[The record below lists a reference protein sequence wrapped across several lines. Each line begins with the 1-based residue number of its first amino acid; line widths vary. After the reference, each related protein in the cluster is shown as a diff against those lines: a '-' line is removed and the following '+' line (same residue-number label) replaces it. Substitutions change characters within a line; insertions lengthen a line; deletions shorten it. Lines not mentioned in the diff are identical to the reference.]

1 MAVKDNVELIKE
13 QLRVHK
19 AELKKRDAQRH
30 RQETRFK
37 HLIAVSNKK
46 IHALEHTLEEQKEQ
60 VKLHR
65 GISVG
70 RDRFTPSAKGVTPK
84 DQTAKDKEHEKQ
96 EVKKEDQDPIR
107 YAKLNE
113 LLQKTKKKNE
123 TLTKLI
129 QEERKERNR
138 LDKQKSTLSREI
150 IRLRNQ
156 IKKPEEIKEK
166 VKQVE
171 VETDESKA
179 RFDKLLKEKDGL
191 IKLYEK
197 LIQSSQTEEGA
208 LAMSSRMVSQIQ
220 RELDTVREEKEDLMK
235 EIETKDKQYQAQL
248 TYEIQQ
254 AEERLRRNLKV
265 RRMQKRSLSEFS
277 EDVMEDRSSAPWL
290 MTFADMFTLLLTYF
304 IILYSVSSTNMN
316 KFKEAILGEERAS
329 VGLLELMDSVEIKES
344 LDVITGM
351 RPEEIID
358 EIKEVAEQESMSEV
372 MDVDTEKSKITI
384 KVPSQ
389 SLFDQGSADLNLKK
403 GKEVLDE
410 LIRIIGKYPYYKIKI
425 NGHTDD
431 TQVST
436 DRFPTNWELSS
447 ARATAVLRYFV
458 DKNID
463 PRRMTASGFADQYPI
478 ATNKTERGR
487 AINRRVEFV
496 LEKEKY

>member
-1 MAVKDNVELIKE
+1 
-13 QLRVHK
+13 
-19 AELKKRDAQRH
+19 LKKREAHQNRL
-30 RQETRFK
+30 ETKFK
-37 HLIAVSNKK
+37 HMMTVSNKK
-46 IHALEHTLEEQKEQ
+46 IHTLEHAVEEQKEQ
-60 VKLHR
+60 IKLHR
-65 GISVG
+65 GISIS
-70 RDRFTPSAKGVTPK
+70 RDRSTPKVKGVEPQDT
-84 DQTAKDKEHEKQ
+84 TAKEADKPEPKQ
-96 EVKKEDQDPIR
+96 EQDPVR
-107 YAKLNE
+107 YAKLNQ
-113 LLQKTKKKNE
+113 LLQDTKKKNE

-129 QEERKERNR
+129 QEERKERHR

-156 IKKPEEIKEK
+156 VTKPEEIKEK
-166 VKQVE
+166 VQR
-171 VETDESKA
+171 VETETEESKT

-197 LIQSSQTEEGA
+197 LIRSSQTEEGA
-208 LAMSSRMVSQIQ
+208 LAMSARMVGQIQ
-220 RELDTVREEKEDLMK
+220 NELDTVREEKAELLK

-265 RRMQKRSLSEFS
+265 RRQQKRSLSEFG
-277 EDVMEDRSSAPWL
+277 EDVMDERSSAPWL
-290 MTFADMFTLLLTYF
+290 MTFADMSTLLLTYF
-304 IILYSVSSTNMN
+304 IILYSVSSFNMN

-329 VGLLELMDSVEIKES
+329 IGLLELMDSVEIKQS
-344 LDVITGM
+344 IDVITGL
-351 RPEEIID
+351 RSEDILS
-358 EIKEVAEQESMSEV
+358 EIKHVAEEETMSEV
-372 MDVDTEKSKITI
+372 MDVSTDQSKVII

-389 SLFDQGSADLNLKK
+389 SLFDQGSADLNMKR

-410 LIRIIGKYPYYKIKI
+410 IIRIFGKYPYYKIHI

-431 TQVST
+431 TPVST
-436 DRFPTNWELSS
+436 ERFPTNWELSS
-447 ARATAVLRYFV
+447 SRATAVLRYFV

-463 PRRMTASGFADQYPI
+463 PKRMTATGYSDIFPI